1 MAALAWSIFCG
12 NFIINPAVIS
22 VSESLGGGM
31 VSEKWV
37 FWFEELGQE
46 DRELVGRK
54 CANLGE
60 MAKIGLRVPPGFA
73 LSVEAY
79 KDFMSMTGAF
89 DEIRKYLAKS
99 KPKDLKQFNQ
109 ASADIRQ
116 IIRSKAMPEKIEK
129 AIVSHYSKLS
139 RQCHTDE
146 VAVSTRSA
154 GPLSHPG
161 QYETYLNVV
170 GGAALVD
177 RIRQVWAST
186 FNPRSLAFR
195 SRKKLPL
202 ESDPIGVAVQEMVKA
217 RAAGVIFTADPN
229 TGDAARMVIEGNW
242 GLGESVVGGRST
254 PDVYILDKKS
264 LKMLEKKLG
273 PKSRYVTFKKG
284 GVTEK
289 KAPPGKSGKF
299 CLSDGEAKEIGK
311 LGKVLEKHF
320 GVPQDVEWAVEEGKQ
335 LPESVILLQAR
346 AEVIARNKG
355 PVDQVVDLMIDRF
368 SRGAGFDGGRM

>member
-1 MAALAWSIFCG
+1 
-12 NFIINPAVIS
+12 
-22 VSESLGGGM
+22 M
-31 VSEKWV
+31 VSEKFV
-37 FWFEELGQE
+37 LWFEELGQE

-79 KDFMSMTGAF
+79 KDFMSMTGAS

-99 KPKDLKQFNQ
+99 KPKDLKQCKQ
-109 ASADIRQ
+109 ASVDIRQ
-116 IIRSKAMPEKIEK
+116 IIQSKVMPEKIEK
-129 AIVSHYSKLS
+129 ALVSHYNELS
-139 RQCHTDE
+139 RRCHTDE
-146 VAVSTRSA
+146 VAVSIRSA

-170 GGAALVD
+170 GKSALVD
-177 RIRQVWAST
+177 KIKLVWAST

-195 SRKKLPL
+195 SRKKVPL

-229 TGDAARMVIEGNW
+229 TGDAARMIIEGNW
-242 GLGESVVGGRST
+242 GLGESVVGGEST
-254 PDVYILDKKS
+254 PDIYILDKKS
-264 LKMLEKKLG
+264 LKILEKKLG
-273 PKSRYVTFKKG
+273 PKARYVTFKKG

-299 CLSDGEAKEIGK
+299 CLSDEEAREIGR

-335 LPESVILLQAR
+335 LPESVILLQTR
-346 AEVIARNKG
+346 AEIIAQNKT
-355 PVDQVVDLMIDRF
+355 PIDQIVDLMLDRF
-368 SRGAGFDGGRM
+368 SGGVGFDGGKM